1 MSNQR
6 GRNVL
11 YFNLPADTLVYEVN
25 MIANTKWLEGIGIVT
40 DAYGTIK
47 VGATYHKGVPGNHAV
62 GKVIAPS
69 PDHACSLAKGK
80 EVGSF
85 LDGGSP

>member
-1 MSNQR
+1 MSR
-6 GRNVL
+6 HR
-11 YFNLPADTLVYEVN
+11 
-25 MIANTKWLEGIGIVT
+25 LEGIGIVT
-40 DAYGTIK
+40 GVYGTIK
-47 VGATYHKGVPGNHAV
+47 VGTTYHKRVPGINAV

-85 LDGGSP
+85 LDGGRL

>member
-1 MSNQR
+1 
-6 GRNVL
+6 V
-11 YFNLPADTLVYEVN
+11 
-25 MIANTKWLEGIGIVT
+25 
-40 DAYGTIK
+40 YGTIK
-47 VGATYHKGVPGNHAV
+47 VGTTYHKRVPGINAV

-85 LDGGSP
+85 LDGGRP